1 MYKHLIEFYNSHPH
15 SMKYHENSPE
25 CTEIRQLTSF
35 LDKSG
40 LFPKINY
47 VQRIWH
53 IRNNDFS
60 IKVCPICG
68 NPVKFCHKEYVITCS
83 KKCYKEYFNSN
94 VRRNK
99 FKETCLRKYG
109 VENFSKS
116 KEFIQKSKETSL
128 RKYGTEYY
136 QQTEEYKKR
145 AKKTCLEKYGT
156 EYYNQTEESKK
167 RTRKTNLRKY
177 GTEYYQQTEESK
189 KRVRKTWKEKS
200 QEELDDIKEKS
211 QKTCLEKYGVLAYS
225 KTDEFKQD
233 YKKTCLEKYNVDN
246 IAKVSKF
253 RDKAKETCLQRYGTE
268 CYLQT
273 EECKE
278 RIKNTNL
285 ERYGVD
291 NPFKSQIIRDK
302 AKETCLQRYGTECYL
317 QTEEYK
323 NKSAESNKQKYGV
336 DHYSKT
342 DEFKEKLIKTNMNEY
357 GVKSYRQT
365 EEFKEKSKD
374 TSLRKYGAEYYM
386 KSSDYRD
393 NIKEKFYEILDKAGY
408 IKAGYKLISYN
419 GNGDYEIYCPHC
431 NNNFIVNNTNHF
443 YHRHRRNQEIC
454 TNCNPLHKSYSY
466 GEKELVE
473 YVSSIYNSIILEND
487 RSIIHPYELDIY
499 LPDLRLAIE
508 YNGDYWHANPKYY
521 SEDHIIGDI
530 SAKEVRKKDKQKI
543 NRCIKA
549 GVELLVI
556 WEDDWIN
563 RQDVVKQELSDIIT
577 ELVEKRAYN

>member
-1 MYKHLIEFYNSHPH
+1 MYEHLIEFYNSHPH

-25 CTEIRQLTSF
+25 CIEIRQLTSF
-35 LDKSG
+35 LDESG
-40 LFPKINY
+40 LFPKIGY
-47 VQRIWH
+47 KQRIWH
-53 IRNNDFS
+53 IKNNDFN
-60 IKVCPICG
+60 IRVCPICG

-211 QKTCLEKYGVLAYS
+211 QKTCLEKYGVSAYS

-246 IAKVSKF
+246 IAKIPEF
-253 RDKAKETCLQRYGTE
+253 RDKAKKTCLERYGVEYCSQMKEYKDKVKETCLQRYGVDNPSKS
-268 CYLQT
+268 QT
-273 EECKE
+273 VKDRVKE
-278 RIKNTNL
+278 TCL
-285 ERYGVD
+285 ERYGVEYY
-291 NPFKSQIIRDK
+291 P
-302 AKETCLQRYGTECYL
+302 
-317 QTEEYK
+317 QTKEYK
-323 NKSAESNKQKYGV
+323 SKAIKSSKQKYGV

-342 DEFKEKLIKTNMNEY
+342 NEFKEKIIKTNTDKY
-357 GVKSYRQT
+357 GVDWYYQT
-365 EEFKEKSKD
+365 DEFKQKAKD
-374 TSLRKYGAEYYM
+374 ASLRKYGTEYYM
-386 KSSDYRD
+386 KSLDYRN
-393 NIKEKFYEILDKAGY
+393 NIKGKFHEILDKAGY
-408 IKAGYKLISYN
+408 IKDGYKLISYN
-419 GNGDYEIYCPHC
+419 GDGNYEIYCPKC
-431 NNNFIVNNTNHF
+431 NNNFIINSNNQYYNRHKNH
-443 YHRHRRNQEIC
+443 QEIC
-454 TNCNPLHKSYSY
+454 TICNPLHKSYSC
-466 GEKELVE
+466 GEKELAE
-473 YVSSIYNSIILEND
+473 YVSSIYSDVILEND

-499 LPDLRLAIE
+499 FPDLRLAIE

-549 GVELLVI
+549 GIELLII